1 MGGRLHKADGPG
13 ARDSMIPTRLELDN
27 FLCYRSPGPLDFSG
41 IHVACLTGEN
51 GAGKSSLLDAITW
64 ALWGQ
69 ARTRRDDDLIH
80 QNQEQMQVQFDFR
93 LGENSY
99 RVVRKRSSR
108 GRGQSMLDLQIQD
121 GDAHRSLSEATI
133 RATQEKI
140 TRLLRL
146 DYRTF
151 INSAFLL
158 QGRAD
163 EFTVQTPSERK
174 AILGEILGLDMWD
187 IYEERAKER
196 IRVTEQEH
204 AAIIAQMAEIELEL
218 ARKAEYQEALL
229 SAEEEARQTTDQL
242 RAAEHV
248 VREID
253 AARQAMRLREGQLA
267 DLQRRLARG
276 EQQLVGI
283 RSRIERQRALIAE
296 YDAVLAVGDEI
307 RAGYQQWTD
316 ARAAEAAL
324 GLVLSQHARLSE
336 RQARLEGAIR
346 AARADLLARQR
357 ALSQRCAELQ
367 QAASEAELSA
377 EIQQVRGELAVL
389 QDMEK
394 EREAVRDQS
403 NALNQEAAE
412 LRARNDSLRVEMDA
426 IREKI
431 DMLSVETGADC
442 PLCLQPLT
450 EGHRQ
455 ELLEQFQAEGTELG
469 DTWRGNRAR
478 AEEIQSAL
486 DQLRERLR
494 QLDSRLGALPG
505 IQRREATLLQKVEA
519 AGEAART
526 LEKQQAELAAVTDQ
540 LERTEYAAEAHAA
553 LAQTRAEIAELGYDP
568 ADHEEAR
575 AAVVRYAPFEA
586 RHTELATAATQMDQA
601 AAVLHDLEAQEKEWE
616 ASLAADRDT
625 QSSVSAE
632 VTALAAQLTD
642 AAAKEREL
650 AQLREAKVIADN
662 RVGAARQRLDA
673 LESLRERQSRLA
685 SQQTELAQEK
695 TIYQELR
702 AAFGKKGVPAMIIE
716 AIVPE
721 IEEIANRLL
730 AQMTDGR
737 MHLRF
742 ETQRE
747 KVTGGVAETLDI
759 RISDELGTRNYELY
773 SGGESFR
780 VNFAIR
786 VALSKL
792 LASRAG
798 ARLRTLFIDEGFGTQ
813 DARGRERL
821 VEAINAIQDDF
832 DRILVI
838 THIDELKEAF
848 PVRIE
853 VTKGSQGSQIQ
864 LS

>member
-1 MGGRLHKADGPG
+1 
-13 ARDSMIPTRLELDN
+13 MIPTRLELEN
-27 FLCYRSPGPLDFSG
+27 FLCYRNPAPLDFSG
-41 IHVACLTGEN
+41 IHIACLTGEN

-80 QNQEQMQVQFDFR
+80 QDQEQMQVQFDFD
-93 LGENSY
+93 LGLNSY

-121 GDAHRSLSEATI
+121 GDTHRSLAETTI

-140 TRLLRL
+140 NRLLRL

-174 AILGEILGLDMWD
+174 AILAEILGLDVWEV
-187 IYEERAKER
+187 YEERAKER
-196 IRVTEQEH
+196 IRATDQEQ
-204 AAIIAQMAEIELEL
+204 AAITAQISEIDLEL
-218 ARKAEYQEALL
+218 AREAEHKDALIVAEA
-229 SAEEEARQTTDQL
+229 AARQTTDQL
-242 RAAEHV
+242 RAVEQV

-253 AARQAMRLREGQLA
+253 AARETMKLKQGQLA
-267 DLQRRLARG
+267 DLERRLAQG
-276 EQQLVGI
+276 ERRLDQV
-283 RSRIERQRALIAE
+283 RSRIAQQRSLIAE
-296 YDAVLAVGDEI
+296 YEAVLAAGDQT
-307 RAGYQQWTD
+307 RAGYQQWVD
-316 ARAAEAAL
+316 ARTAEAAL
-324 GLVLSQHARLSE
+324 NLILSQHARLAE
-336 RQARLEGAIR
+336 RQAKLEGEIQS
-346 AARADLLARQR
+346 ARADLLAQQR
-357 ALSQRCAELQ
+357 ALSQRCAELEAI
-367 QAASEAELSA
+367 AAEGELA
-377 EIQQVRGELAVL
+377 TEIQGVRAELAVL
-389 QDMEK
+389 QGLGE
-394 EREAVRDQS
+394 ERETARDRA
-403 NALNQEAAE
+403 NVLEQEAAE
-412 LRARNDSLRVEMDA
+412 LRARNESLRLEMDA
-426 IREKI
+426 IKEKI
-431 DMLSVETGADC
+431 DMLSVENGADC
-442 PLCLQPLT
+442 PLCRQPLT
-450 EGHRQ
+450 EDHRR
-455 ELLEQFQAEGTELG
+455 ELLEQFQSEGTECGDIWRANRERADEIRTTLG
-469 DTWRGNRAR
+469 RLT
-478 AEEIQSAL
+478 E
-486 DQLRERLR
+486 QLRQHDSKLR
-494 QLDSRLGALPG
+494 ALAET
-505 IQRREATLLQKVEA
+505 QRREATLLQRAEA

-526 LEKQQAELAAVTDQ
+526 LEKRRAELAAITHG
-540 LERTEYAAEAHAA
+540 LEGTEYATEAYAE
-553 LAQTRAEIAELGYDP
+553 LAQIRAEIAELGYDP
-568 ADHEEAR
+568 SALDEAR
-575 AAVVRYAPFEA
+575 AAVRHYASFEERHA
-586 RHTELATAATQMDQA
+586 RLEAAVSQMDQA
-601 AAVLHDLEAQEKEWE
+601 ATVLTDLEAQEKEWE
-616 ASLAADRDT
+616 ASLTADRST
-625 QSSVSAE
+625 QTAVSAE
-632 VTALAAQLTD
+632 VAVLESQLTD
-642 AAAKEREL
+642 AVAQEREL
-650 AQLREAKVIADN
+650 ARLREAKVMADN

-673 LESLRERQSRLA
+673 LEGLRERRSRLA
-685 SQQTELAQEK
+685 EQARELAQEK

-716 AIVPE
+716 AIIPE

-786 VALSKL
+786 IALSKL

-838 THIDELKEAF
+838 THIDELRDAF

-864 LS
+864 LV